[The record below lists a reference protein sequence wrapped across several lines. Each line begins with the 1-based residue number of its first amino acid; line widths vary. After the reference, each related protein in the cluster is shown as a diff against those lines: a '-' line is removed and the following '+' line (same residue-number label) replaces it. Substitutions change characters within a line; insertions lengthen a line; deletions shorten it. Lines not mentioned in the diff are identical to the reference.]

1 MTTIQI
7 PSINYE
13 NGKIQN
19 CELIINSQK
28 FNVQYQNNQY
38 NITQGD
44 LVTNQNNDS
53 NKNNQSVTIPPK
65 GNDQNNNSQL
75 STNEPAKKESTQ
87 TEINK
92 NEHTDKL
99 IELLKKQLK

>member
-53 NKNNQSVTIPPK
+53 NKNNQSVK
-65 GNDQNNNSQL
+65 F
-75 STNEPAKKESTQ
+75 
-87 TEINK
+87 
-92 NEHTDKL
+92 
-99 IELLKKQLK
+99 LLKETTKIIIHNYQPMNQQKKNQHKQK